1 VAGGEGEAE
10 LFRALLG
17 IQEMT
22 LRPSSEAEVDGWVL
36 GLPFRDLLGSQRRVH
51 LQDDKPTPQLSS
63 EHLG

>member
-22 LRPSSEAEVDGWVL
+22 LRPSSEAEVDG
-36 GLPFRDLLGSQRRVH
+36 
-51 LQDDKPTPQLSS
+51 
-63 EHLG
+63 